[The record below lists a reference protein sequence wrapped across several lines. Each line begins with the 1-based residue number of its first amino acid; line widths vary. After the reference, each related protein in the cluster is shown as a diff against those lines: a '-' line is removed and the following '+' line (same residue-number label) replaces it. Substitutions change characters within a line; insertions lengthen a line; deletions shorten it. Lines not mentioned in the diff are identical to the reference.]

1 MTKRLLLTLATCAG
15 PRAAAASCSVE
26 ECEYQYDGECDVDAG
41 YCGCDPHDCSSLGS
55 IFGCEA
61 CVAAGGEFCS
71 KDALCAAAGEG
82 PSLETLQTFVK
93 TATCDAADYSTNCPA
108 DLLPDPAYDAITWY
122 LEAIN
127 VGLVWASGITGA
139 GVTVLISDDGVD
151 ASHPDLAKLSVAD
164 SCDNYL
170 NAAPTDSHGT
180 HCAALAVGS
189 SNDHCG
195 VGVAYGASLASCRT
209 LGESD
214 IDDNPTAFAKGDVNS
229 NSWGIDSCFVP
240 TSYSFDYDRRLDDA
254 CPFSSD
260 VYDTPCADAACA
272 DADFSRGGTL
282 SEACKEVVVDY
293 CSDSLKFEH
302 DRDACLDLDRYY
314 VVCSHNQI
322 DTAGQDA
329 LKAGVA
335 DGRGGKGIVYVFAAG
350 NEYTGNGNTNFEG
363 YLNSRYVMTV
373 GAVGMDLLHASYSS
387 TGASVFVSAPG
398 GDEGDVRG
406 MVTANPV
413 ATGTSC
419 GDGGVGT
426 SYATPIVS
434 GVAALM
440 LEANPN
446 LGWRDVQGIIAT
458 TSKLPDDDGDLPRSV
473 NAAGIGHSYQY
484 GFGIIDAAAAVAAAR
499 TWTNYGQEAVLTA
512 MASPG
517 LGIADDGAAVS
528 STISAAADADFEV
541 EAVVVVL
548 TVEHPN
554 RGDLR
559 IILERGGVESLLAPE
574 SDEEGDGY
582 DDWKYTTLRHWG
594 ESANGGGGW
603 TLKVADVR
611 AGNGPGTFVSWTLQV
626 HGHAFAPTPKPT
638 LKPVA
643 APTLKPVA
651 APEPTPEPEP
661 DTLAPTPEPEPDTL
675 APVAAPTPK
684 PVAAP
689 EPTPKPVDE
698 LDEAEHAAVDCVAA
712 NCPEG
717 FDTEYYSYSYLG
729 DDDWFDGTCGSV
741 EGALDFTFLCQSADA
756 TCGEC
761 QSAVRAYSEL
771 LWETQAAAV
780 GLDCDLDCPA
790 YGAAAD
796 DTHDDHD
803 GHDHGDAVPEESDGA
818 AKIGAAAASA
828 LAAAFALL

>member
-1 MTKRLLLTLATCAG
+1 MYRLAVIGLCAHSAFNPVAADECPGEPDLSAPAGTTFFEATGWCDSDLNGNVGLACTPAECWDLCVDAYGADKIVAVDLSYAGGGCYCQNSCDCMDGSGSYQVIARDTLEELPDACGTQC
-15 PRAAAASCSVE
+15 SCE
-26 ECEYQYDGECDVDAG
+26 WQYDGACDVDLG
-41 YCGCDPHDCSSLGS
+41 YCDCDPHDCSSLGS

-61 CVAAGGEFCS
+61 CVDAGGVFCA
-71 KDALCAAAGEG
+71 KDALCAAPGEA
-82 PSLETLQTFVK
+82 PSLETVQTFVK
-93 TATCDAADYSTNCPA
+93 TATCDAADYSTDCPA
-108 DLLPDPAYDAITWY
+108 HPLPDPAYDAVAWY
-122 LEAIN
+122 LGAIN
-127 VGLVWASGITGA
+127 VEEVWASGITGA

-164 SCDNYL
+164 SCDHYL
-170 NAAPTDSHGT
+170 NAAATDSHGT

-195 VGVAYGASLASCRT
+195 VGVAHGASLASCKT
-209 LGESD
+209 LGEGD
-214 IDDNPTAFAKGDVNS
+214 TDDDVTAFAKGDVNS

-240 TSYSFDYDRRLDDA
+240 TSYSFDYDRRLEDA
-254 CPFSSD
+254 CPFSSE

-282 SEACKEVVVDY
+282 GEACKEVVVAY
-293 CSDSLKFEH
+293 CSDSLKFET

-322 DTAGQDA
+322 AEDGQDA
-329 LKAGVA
+329 IKAGVT
-335 DGRGGKGIVYVFAAG
+335 DGRGGKGIVYVFSSG
-350 NEYTGNGNTNFEG
+350 NEYTASGNANFEG

-373 GAVGMDLLHASYSS
+373 GAVGMDLLHSSYSS

-398 GDEGDVRG
+398 GDGGDVRG

-458 TSKLPDDDGDLPRSV
+458 TSKMPDDDGDLPRSV

-499 TWTNYGQEAVLTA
+499 TWQNYGKEAVLTA

-517 LGIADDGAAVS
+517 AAIADDGAAVT

-541 EAVVVVL
+541 ETVVVL
-548 TVEHPN
+548 LTIDHPH

-559 IILERGGVESLLAPE
+559 IVLERGGVESLLAPDSRE
-574 SDEEGDGY
+574 DGDGY
-582 DDWKYTTLRHWG
+582 ADWKYMTVRHWG
-594 ESANGGGGW
+594 ESANGGGAW
-603 TLKVADVR
+603 KLKVEDVR

-626 HGHAFAPTPKPT
+626 HGHSSGCSGLAKQTCKQTDGCAYKKKTCSAFS
-638 LKPVA
+638 
-643 APTLKPVA
+643 
-651 APEPTPEPEP
+651 
-661 DTLAPTPEPEPDTL
+661 
-675 APVAAPTPK
+675 
-684 PVAAP
+684 
-689 EPTPKPVDE
+689 
-698 LDEAEHAAVDCVAA
+698 C
-712 NCPEG
+712 
-717 FDTEYYSYSYLG
+717 
-729 DDDWFDGTCGSV
+729 
-741 EGALDFTFLCQSADA
+741 
-756 TCGEC
+756 
-761 QSAVRAYSEL
+761 SEL
-771 LWETQAAAV
+771 SKKKCKKTD
-780 GLDCDLDCPA
+780 GCDYKKRQC
-790 YGAAAD
+790 
-796 DTHDDHD
+796 
-803 GHDHGDAVPEESDGA
+803 S
-818 AKIGAAAASA
+818 AASSCSGLSKKECKKTDGCKYKKKKGKKKA
-828 LAAAFALL
+828 KCKDK

>member
-1 MTKRLLLTLATCAG
+1 MTKRLLLALAACAG

-26 ECEYQYDGECDVDAG
+26 ECEYQYDGMCDVDAG
-41 YCGCDPHDCSSLGS
+41 YCACDRTTARPRVDPRLR
-55 IFGCEA
+55 
-61 CVAAGGEFCS
+61 AARRGRRVLRC
-71 KDALCAAAGEG
+71 DALCAAAGEG
-82 PSLETLQTFVK
+82 ASLATLQTFYK
-93 TATCDAADYSTNCPA
+93 TATCDAGDYSTSCPSRP
-108 DLLPDPAYDAITWY
+108 LPDPMYDAAAWY
-122 LEAIN
+122 LAAIN
-127 VGLVWASGITGA
+127 VEE
-139 GVTVLISDDGVD
+139 
-151 ASHPDLAKLSVAD
+151 LSVAD
-164 SCDNYL
+164 SCDHYL
-170 NAAPTDSHGT
+170 NAAATDSHGT

-214 IDDNPTAFAKGDVNS
+214 IHDNPTAFAKGDVNS
-229 NSWGIDSCFVP
+229 NSWGEDSCIVE
-240 TSYSFDYDRRLDDA
+240 SDYDYDDDYYYDARRLEDA

-260 VYDTPCADAACA
+260 VYDTPRADQGSKRERNSQLQRLISRPVSTRADAACA
-272 DADFSRGGTL
+272 DADFSRAGTL
-282 SEACKEVVVDY
+282 GEACKEAVVAY
-293 CSDSLKFEH
+293 CSEGLKFEH

-322 DTAGQDA
+322 DAAGQDA

-363 YLNSRYVMTV
+363 YLNPRYVMTV
-373 GAVGMDLLHASYSS
+373 GAVGVDLLHASYSS

-398 GDEGDVRG
+398 GDQGDVRG

-413 ATGTSC
+413 ASGTSC
-419 GDGGVGT
+419 GDATVGT
-426 SYATPIVS
+426 SHATPIAS
-434 GVAALM
+434 GAAAM
-440 LEANPN
+440 LEANPD
-446 LGWRDVQGIIAT
+446 LAGAT
-458 TSKLPDDDGDLPRSV
+458 SRASSLPPPSSRTTTATCRGPSTPRAS
-473 NAAGIGHSYQY
+473 ASYQY
-484 GFGIIDAAAAVAAAR
+484 ASGVAPTPPQPAAR

-541 EAVVVVL
+541 EAVVVML
-548 TVEHPN
+548 TVDHPS

-611 AGNGPGTFVSWTLQV
+611 AEDGPGTFVSWTLQV

-638 LKPVA
+638 L
-643 APTLKPVA
+643 
-651 APEPTPEPEP
+651 
-661 DTLAPTPEPEPDTL
+661 

-684 PVAAP
+684 PVVAPEPTP
-689 EPTPKPVDE
+689 EPTPKPTP
-698 LDEAEHAAVDCVAA
+698 ARC
-712 NCPEG
+712 
-717 FDTEYYSYSYLG
+717 
-729 DDDWFDGTCGSV
+729 
-741 EGALDFTFLCQSADA
+741 
-756 TCGEC
+756 
-761 QSAVRAYSEL
+761 RAR
-771 LWETQAAAV
+771 ACA
-780 GLDCDLDCPA
+780 
-790 YGAAAD
+790 
-796 DTHDDHD
+796 
-803 GHDHGDAVPEESDGA
+803 
-818 AKIGAAAASA
+818 
-828 LAAAFALL
+828 

>member
-1 MTKRLLLTLATCAG
+1 M
-15 PRAAAASCSVE
+15 
-26 ECEYQYDGECDVDAG
+26 
-41 YCGCDPHDCSSLGS
+41 
-55 IFGCEA
+55 
-61 CVAAGGEFCS
+61 
-71 KDALCAAAGEG
+71 
-82 PSLETLQTFVK
+82 
-93 TATCDAADYSTNCPA
+93 
-108 DLLPDPAYDAITWY
+108 YDAVAWY
-122 LEAIN
+122 LAAIN
-127 VGLVWASGITGA
+127 VEEVWASGITGA

-151 ASHPDLAKLSVAD
+151 A
-164 SCDNYL
+164 
-170 NAAPTDSHGT
+170 
-180 HCAALAVGS
+180 
-189 SNDHCG
+189 
-195 VGVAYGASLASCRT
+195 T
-209 LGESD
+209 LGERRPRQPD
-214 IDDNPTAFAKGDVNS
+214 GFAKGDVNS
-229 NSWGIDSCFVP
+229 NSWGEDSCIVE
-240 TSYSFDYDRRLDDA
+240 SDYDYYYYYYYDARRLEDA

-260 VYDTPCADAACA
+260 VYDTPCADQGSKRERNSQLQRLISRPVSTRADAACA
-272 DADFSRGGTL
+272 GADFSRAGTL
-282 SEACKEVVVDY
+282 GEACKEAVVAY
-293 CSDSLKFEH
+293 CSEGLKFEH

-322 DTAGQDA
+322 DAAGQDA

-373 GAVGMDLLHASYSS
+373 GAVGVDLLHASYSS

-398 GDEGDVRG
+398 GDQGDVRG

-413 ATGTSC
+413 ASGTSC
-419 GDGGVGT
+419 GD
-426 SYATPIVS
+426 AT
-434 GVAALM
+434 
-440 LEANPN
+440 
-446 LGWRDVQGIIAT
+446 GIIAT

-484 GFGIIDAAAAVAAAR
+484 GGVVDAAAAPRRAR

-517 LGIADDGAAVS
+517 LGIADDGAAV
-528 STISAAADADFEV
+528 
-541 EAVVVVL
+541 
-548 TVEHPN
+548 
-554 RGDLR
+554 
-559 IILERGGVESLLAPE
+559 
-574 SDEEGDGY
+574 
-582 DDWKYTTLRHWG
+582 
-594 ESANGGGGW
+594 
-603 TLKVADVR
+603 
-611 AGNGPGTFVSWTLQV
+611 
-626 HGHAFAPTPKPT
+626 HGHAFAPTPKP
-638 LKPVA
+638 
-643 APTLKPVA
+643 
-651 APEPTPEPEP
+651 
-661 DTLAPTPEPEPDTL
+661 TL

-689 EPTPKPVDE
+689 EPTPEPTPKPTLKPVAAPEPAPEPEPDTLAPPTPPADEEEEHHDDHDGHGHDEDDHGDE

-790 YGAAAD
+790 YGAAAE

-803 GHDHGDAVPEESDGA
+803 GHDHGDAAPGVRRRRQDRRRA
-818 AKIGAAAASA
+818 A
-828 LAAAFALL
+828 LAAAALL

>member
-41 YCGCDPHDCSSLGS
+41 YCGCDPHDCTSLGS

-93 TATCDAADYSTNCPA
+93 TATCDAADYSTDCPA
-108 DLLPDPAYDAITWY
+108 HPLPDPAYDAIAWY
-122 LEAIN
+122 MKAIN
-127 VGLVWASGITGA
+127 VEEVWAAGITGA

-164 SCDNYL
+164 SCDHYL
-170 NAAPTDSHGT
+170 NAAATDSHGT

-260 VYDTPCADAACA
+260 VYDTPCADYECY

-419 GDGGVGT
+419 GDATVGT

-484 GFGIIDAAAAVAAAR
+484 GFGVVDAAAAVAAAR

-638 LKPVA
+638 LKPVS
-643 APTLKPVA
+643 APAPKPVA
-651 APEPTPEPEP
+651 APEPT
-661 DTLAPTPEPEPDTL
+661 L
-675 APVAAPTPK
+675 K
-684 PVAAP
+684 PVAA
-689 EPTPKPVDE
+689 PTPKPVDE

-729 DDDWFDGTCGSV
+729 DDDWFDGTCDSV